1 MPGANAT
8 ICKWLTPEE
17 ILEATTNELKIVQK
31 NAQFHMS
38 DMQRKYVE
46 LRLQGDLTDT
56 ECALQAGY
64 KKKNNTPGSM
74 VKRSKKVVHALRLGY
89 EILAR
94 ESEATAEWVR
104 SELRELLTKAKDEG
118 DNVTITKVLQEFS
131 KLQGLYA
138 AEQMKLL
145 HAGHDGNAL
154 DRQISNEEWETLSQL
169 QHEVRKDDDVID
181 VEVIDQED
189 QEDHVQH

>member
-1 MPGANAT
+1 MSAFAAK
-8 ICKWLTPEE
+8 CKWLTPEQ
-17 ILEATTNELKIVQK
+17 ILEATTDELKIVQQ

-38 DMQRKYVE
+38 DMQRKLVQYMLEGE
-46 LRLQGDLTDT
+46 LSDAD
-56 ECALQAGY
+56 CARKAGY
-64 KKKNNTPGSM
+64 RNKAKPSSAEYKK
-74 VKRSKKVVHALRLGY
+74 SKKVVHALRIGR

-104 SELRELLTKAKDEG
+104 AELRELLVKAKSEN
-118 DNVTITKVLQEFS
+118 DNVTIAKVLQEFS

-154 DRQISNEEWETLSQL
+154 DRQISDDEWTKLSQL
-169 QHEVRKDDDVID
+169 QHEVRNDADVID
-181 VEVIDQED
+181 VEIVEQE
-189 QEDHVQH
+189 ENVHH